1 MSSFNKTTADFLD
14 NRDAIANRKSDINRD
29 LRVLGSTK
37 NKTEIFLKDPH
48 NTVIYCSKKKDKQAV
63 EFIYR
68 RHLGLDTTGLKA
80 PRHMVNGIEPDIFT
94 PEIEQE
100 DEI

>member
-1 MSSFNKTTADFLD
+1 MDFID
-14 NRDAIANRKSDINRD
+14 NREAMSNRKTPVPADIKKT
-29 LRVLGSTK
+29 GSLK
-37 NKTEIFLKDPH
+37 GKTEIMLQDH
-48 NTVIYCSKKKDKQAV
+48 NHTIIYCSKKKDPKEV